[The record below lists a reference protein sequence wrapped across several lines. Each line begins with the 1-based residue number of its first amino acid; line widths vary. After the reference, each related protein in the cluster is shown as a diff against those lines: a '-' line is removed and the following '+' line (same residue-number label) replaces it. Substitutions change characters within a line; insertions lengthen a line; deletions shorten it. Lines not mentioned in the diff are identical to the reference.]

1 MNSFINNINILIK
14 EDYKMTIE
22 KKQYAFTVRGR
33 ITATDTEGVVE
44 QPNLVT
50 TVDEFNVNGT
60 DVALA
65 DLIAMTDVETAVLAV
80 IADKDS
86 IPAGES

>member
-1 MNSFINNINILIK
+1 MA
-14 EDYKMTIE
+14 IE
-22 KKQYAFTVRGR
+22 KKQFEFTVRGR

-44 QPNLVT
+44 QTNLVT
-50 TVDEFNVNGT
+50 TVDEFNINGV

-65 DLIAMTDVETAVLAV
+65 DLVDMTGIETAVLAV

-86 IPAGES
+86 IPAG